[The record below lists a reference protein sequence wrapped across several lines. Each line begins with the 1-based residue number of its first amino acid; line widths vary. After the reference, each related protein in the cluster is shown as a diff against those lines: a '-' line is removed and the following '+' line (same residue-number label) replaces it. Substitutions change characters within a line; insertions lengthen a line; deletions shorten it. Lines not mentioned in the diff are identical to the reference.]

1 MDGFAGVSA
10 QETPALVLSG
20 LPGWENA
27 SWTKLDGCVT
37 NQPWLVEADGKRA
50 VLKIDHN
57 RRAAPFNSRRSEAQV
72 QNAAVEA
79 GLAAKVLYV
88 TDTVL
93 MTEYLEGVIWSL
105 NCLEDDAN
113 LESLAVALRRLH
125 SLPLTGRTFDAMGAA
140 RKYAKLIDPAK
151 AAKVSKRLGEIE
163 AGPRPH
169 NLCCC
174 HNDLVVANIINTPAV
189 RFLDWEYACDND
201 PSFDLATIVAHH
213 KLTPGQSDFLLDA
226 YFDGDGERWREPLAR
241 QADVYDALLWLWQAA
256 RDGVIASAAQQ
267 SHL

>member
-1 MDGFAGVSA
+1 MNS
-10 QETPALVLSG
+10 QETPESVLAG

-27 SWTKLDGCVT
+27 SWTELDGCVT
-37 NQPWLVEADGKRA
+37 NQPWLVEADGKQA
-50 VLKIDHN
+50 VLKID
-57 RRAAPFNSRRSEAQV
+57 REPREEPFNGRRSEAQV

-93 MTEYLEGVIWSL
+93 MTEYIDGAIWSL

-113 LESLAVALRRLH
+113 LESLATALRKLH
-125 SLPLTGRTFDAMGAA
+125 SLPLTGRTFDAIGAA
-140 RKYAKLIDPAK
+140 RDYARLIDPAD
-151 AAKVSKRLGEIE
+151 AVKVSECIGKIE

-174 HNDLVVANIINTPAV
+174 HNDLVIANIINTPET

-201 PSFDLATIVAHH
+201 PFFDLATVVAHH
-213 KLTPGQSDFLLDA
+213 KMTQEQSDFFLDA
-226 YFDGDGERWREPLAR
+226 YFDGDGARWREQLAR
-241 QADVYDALLWLWQAA
+241 QTDVYEALLWLWSAA
-256 RDGVIASAAQQ
+256 RS
-267 SHL
+267 